1 MSMFTII
8 FLIMNLTQR
17 NDVSHV
23 GKVYGKLTVL
33 SYSHRVKYK
42 SGSAVK
48 LWNCS
53 CECGGFVTTSSPSL
67 TSGRTKSCGCSR
79 NKGGKVNNQG
89 YRSVYDRVDRKYK
102 LQHREVYEKHYGIKL
117 GPYQNI
123 HHINGDRKDNRIENL
138 ELWDTSQPS
147 GQRIEDKILYYDKL
161 VKEYEN
167 HPQYKHLFI
176 SN

>member
-1 MSMFTII
+1 MFTII

-42 SGSAVK
+42 SGSAIK
-48 LWNCS
+48 FWNCS
-53 CECGGFVTTSSPSL
+53 CECGRVTSKASPSL
-67 TSGRTKSCGCSR
+67 TSGGSKSCGCSR

-89 YRSVYDRVDRKYK
+89 YMSVYDRVDRKYK
-102 LQHREVYEKHYGIKL
+102 LQHREVYKKHYGIKL
-117 GPYQNI
+117 KPHQNI
-123 HHINGDRKDNRIENL
+123 HHINGNRLDNRIENL

-147 GQRIEDKILYYDKL
+147 GQRIEDKIKYYFEL
-161 VKEYEN
+161 VEDYRN
-167 HPQYKHLFI
+167 HPKYKDLI
-176 SN
+176 LSL